1 MVVPMGTNRLRLLA
15 PAALATTLLLGASPA
30 PAATIGNDLFGTP
43 DTGVCSLAGFGERTC
58 TVAQGS
64 LGPRF
69 AASGGLVSPTAGT
82 LTRWRVRTGIGSPAT
97 TGVALRLRV
106 LEGSQG
112 GPRTPFFELPLR
124 EAGIYGVPADLPIK
138 PEQQVG
144 LDVRVTGSGLGVASA
159 PIVDAGESGGGVLA
173 EWDPPLAPG
182 SSRPPDF
189 LDPYRR
195 LLLNADVIG
204 DTKPPRT
211 KLTFPNPQDFIAA
224 KQVVVKVRADEPV
237 SFFAGGQL
245 ELPNV
250 TWGIYSKRA
259 QAAKGQKVTLRLRI
273 PAKARRAAA
282 EAFAKGRK
290 VIAKV
295 TVSATDRAGNESGAT
310 VASIR
315 QKR

>member
-1 MVVPMGTNRLRLLA
+1 MA
-15 PAALATTLLLGASPA
+15 
-30 PAATIGNDLFGTP
+30 
-43 DTGVCSLAGFGERTC
+43 
-58 TVAQGS
+58 
-64 LGPRF
+64 
-69 AASGGLVSPTAGT
+69 
-82 LTRWRVRTGIGSPAT
+82 SPAT
-97 TGVALRLRV
+97 TGIAVRLRV

-112 GPRTPFFELPLR
+112 GPRTPFFELPLT
-124 EAGIYGVPADLPIK
+124 EPGVYAFPAELPIE

-144 LDVRVTGSGLGVASA
+144 LDVRVTGSGLGEASA
-159 PIVDAGESGGGVLA
+159 PILHTGPNGGGITA

-182 SSRPPDF
+182 SSRGPDF
-189 LDPYRR
+189 VDPRR
-195 LLLNADVIG
+195 QLLLAADVIG

-211 KLTFPNPQDFIAA
+211 KLTFLNPQDFIAG
-224 KQVVVKVRADEPV
+224 KVVVVKVRANEPV
-237 SFFAGGQL
+237 SFFASGQL
-245 ELPNV
+245 ELPNA

-273 PAKARRAAA
+273 PAKARQAAA

-310 VASIR
+310 VASVR

>member
-1 MVVPMGTNRLRLLA
+1 MVVSMRRNRLPLLA
-15 PAALATTLLLGASPA
+15 TVAAAAISLLSASPA
-30 PAATIGNDLFGTP
+30 PAATIGSDLLGTA
-43 DTGVCSLAGFGERTC
+43 DTGACSLAAFGERTC

-69 AASGGLVSPTAGT
+69 AASGGLVTPTAGT
-82 LTRWRVRTGIGSPAT
+82 VTRWRVRTGAGSPAT
-97 TGVALRLRV
+97 TGVALRLRI

-112 GPRTPFFELPLR
+112 GPRTPFFELPLG
-124 EAGIYGVPADLPIK
+124 EPGVYAFPADLPIE

-144 LDVRVTGSGLGVASA
+144 LDVRVSGSGLGVASA
-159 PIVDAGESGGGVLA
+159 PILDAGPNGGGVTA

-182 SSRPPDF
+182 SSRAPEF
-189 LDPYRR
+189 LDPYRQ

-204 DTKPPRT
+204 DTQPPRT
-211 KLTFPNPQDFIAA
+211 KLTFPNPQDFLGSRT
-224 KQVVVKVRADEPV
+224 VLVRVRANEPV
-237 SFFAGGQL
+237 SFFASGQL
-245 ELPNV
+245 ELPNA

-259 QAAKGQKVTLRLRI
+259 QGAKGQKVALRLRI
-273 PAKARRAAA
+273 PPKARAAAA

-295 TVSATDRAGNESGAT
+295 TVSATDRAGNESGYT

>member
-1 MVVPMGTNRLRLLA
+1 MVAPMGKNRLRLLA
-15 PAALATTLLLGASPA
+15 PAALATMLLLGASPA
-30 PAATIGNDLFGTP
+30 PAATIGSDLLGTP
-43 DTGVCSLAGFGERTC
+43 DTGACALAAFGERTC
-58 TVAQGS
+58 TVVQGS

-69 AASGGLVSPTAGT
+69 SASGGLVSPFAGT
-82 LTRWRVRTGIGSPAT
+82 VTKWRVRAGMGSPAT
-97 TGVALRLRV
+97 TSVAVRLRA

-112 GPRTPFFELPLR
+112 GPRTPFFELPLA
-124 EAGIYGVPADLPIK
+124 EPGVYTFPAALPIE

-144 LDVRVTGSGLGVASA
+144 LDVRVIGTGLGVASA
-159 PIVDAGESGGGVLA
+159 PILDSGPNGGGITA

-182 SSRPPDF
+182 SSRSPDF
-189 LDPYRR
+189 LDPHRQ

-204 DTKPPRT
+204 DSKPPRT
-211 KLTFPNPQDFIAA
+211 KLTFPNPQDFIAS

-245 ELPNV
+245 ELPNA

-273 PAKARRAAA
+273 PAKARQAAA

-295 TVSATDRAGNESGAT
+295 TVSATDRSGNESGAT

>member
-1 MVVPMGTNRLRLLA
+1 MGKKRLLLLG
-15 PAALATTLLLGASPA
+15 PAALAATLLLGASPA
-30 PAATIGNDLFGTP
+30 AAATIGSDLLGTA
-43 DTGVCSLAGFGERTC
+43 DTGACSLAGYGERTC

-64 LGPRF
+64 LGPPF

-82 LTRWRVRTGIGSPAT
+82 VTRWRVRTGIWSPAT
-97 TGVALRLRV
+97 TAVALRLRV

-112 GPRTPFFELPLR
+112 GPRTPFFELPPG
-124 EAGIYGVPADLPIK
+124 EPGVYAFPADLPIE

-144 LDVRVTGSGLGVASA
+144 LDVRVTGSGLAEASA
-159 PIVDAGESGGGVLA
+159 PILHAGPNGGGVTA

-182 SSRPPDF
+182 SSRAPEF
-189 LDPYRR
+189 LDPRR
-195 LLLNADVIG
+195 QLLLSADVIG

-211 KLTFPNPQDFIAA
+211 KLTFPNPQDFLSSR
-224 KQVVVKVRADEPV
+224 QVLVRVRANEPV
-237 SFFAGGQL
+237 SFFASGQL
-245 ELPNV
+245 ELPNA

-259 QAAKGQKVTLRLRI
+259 KGSKGQKVALRLRI
-273 PAKARRAAA
+273 PPKARAAA
-282 EAFAKGRK
+282 ASAFAKGRK

-295 TVSATDRAGNESGAT
+295 TVSATDRAGNESGFT

>member
-1 MVVPMGTNRLRLLA
+1 MVALMAKNPRRFLA
-15 PAALATTLLLGASPA
+15 PVALGAIFLLSASPA
-30 PAATIGNDLFGTP
+30 WAATIGSDLLGTP
-43 DTGVCSLAGFGERTC
+43 DTGACGLPGFGERTC

-82 LTRWRVRTGIGSPAT
+82 VTRWRVRTGIASPAT
-97 TGVALRLRV
+97 AGVALRLRI

-112 GPRTPFFELPLR
+112 GPRTPFFELPLG
-124 EAGIYGVPADLPIK
+124 EPGVYAFPADLQIE

-159 PIVDAGESGGGVLA
+159 PILDAGPNGGGVTA

-182 SSRPPDF
+182 SSRTPEF
-189 LDPYRR
+189 LDPRR
-195 LLLNADVIG
+195 QLLLNADLIG

-211 KLTFPNPQDFIAA
+211 KLTFPNPQDFLASRL
-224 KQVVVKVRADEPV
+224 VVIKVRANEPV
-237 SFFAGGQL
+237 SFFASGQL
-245 ELPNV
+245 ELPNA

-259 QAAKGQKVTLRLRI
+259 HAAQGQKVTMRLRI
-273 PAKARRAAA
+273 PPKARQAAA
-282 EAFAKGRK
+282 EAFAKGRR

-295 TVSATDRAGNESGAT
+295 TVSATDGAGNESGAT

>member
-1 MVVPMGTNRLRLLA
+1 
-15 PAALATTLLLGASPA
+15 
-30 PAATIGNDLFGTP
+30 
-43 DTGVCSLAGFGERTC
+43 
-58 TVAQGS
+58 
-64 LGPRF
+64 
-69 AASGGLVSPTAGT
+69 
-82 LTRWRVRTGIGSPAT
+82 
-97 TGVALRLRV
+97 
-106 LEGSQG
+106 
-112 GPRTPFFELPLR
+112 
-124 EAGIYGVPADLPIK
+124 
-138 PEQQVG
+138 
-144 LDVRVTGSGLGVASA
+144 VTGNGLGVASA
-159 PIVDAGESGGGVLA
+159 PLVDTSGGIGVTA

-182 SSRPPDF
+182 SSRAPEF
-189 LDPYRR
+189 LDPNRQ

-211 KLTFPNPQDFIAA
+211 KLTFPNPQDFLAS
-224 KQVVVKVRADEPV
+224 KLVVVRVRANEPV
-237 SFFAGGQL
+237 SVFASGQL

-259 QAAKGQKVTLRLRI
+259 QAAKGKKVTLRLRI
-273 PAKARRAAA
+273 PPKARQAAA